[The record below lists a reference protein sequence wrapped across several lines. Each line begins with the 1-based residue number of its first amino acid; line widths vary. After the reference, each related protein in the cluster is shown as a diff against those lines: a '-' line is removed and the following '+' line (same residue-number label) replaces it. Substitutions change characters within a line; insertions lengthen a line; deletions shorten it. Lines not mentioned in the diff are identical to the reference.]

1 MTTTTS
7 RFLARSVAARAL
19 RRPSVPCRRAV
30 RSHASAA
37 VVAKTVVS
45 SDKAPAALGPY
56 SQAIK
61 AGSTVYVR
69 PRRPARPCARPCA
82 RLCARARWLTR

>member
-7 RFLARSVAARAL
+7 RFLARSVATRAL
-19 RRPSVPCRRAV
+19 RRPSAPCRRAV

-37 VVAKTVVS
+37 KTVVAKTVVS

-69 PRRPARPCARPCA
+69 PRRPARPRA
-82 RLCARARWLTR
+82 RLCARTRWLTR

>member
-1 MTTTTS
+1 MAVRT
-7 RFLARSVAARAL
+7 LARSVAAGAM
-19 RRPSVPCRRAV
+19 RRPHVAGRRTV

-37 VVAKTVVS
+37 AVSKTVVS

-61 AGSTVYVR
+61 AGNTVYVCR
-69 PRRPARPCARPCA
+69 TDSNDVGRCLRGQRRR
-82 RLCARARWLTR
+82 